1 MIRVICGPKGYGKTK
16 IIIDEANQDVKKAD
30 GHVVFITDTKRYM
43 FDLVHDIRFIDIND
57 YSVTGEDAL
66 RGFIKGIVACNS
78 DTQYIFI
85 DGIARMVG
93 KPLSET
99 AAFFYMIEKLA
110 DQYNLTV
117 VFTVSCERSEL
128 PDFIAKYL

>member
-1 MIRVICGPKGYGKTK
+1 MIKVICGPKGYGKTK
-16 IIIDEANQDVKKAD
+16 IIIDEANEAVKKAD

-43 FDLVHDIRFIDIND
+43 YDLVHDIRFIDTND
-57 YSVTGEDAL
+57 YSVTGEDAI
-66 RGFIKGIVACNS
+66 RGFVKGIVACNS

-93 KPLSET
+93 KPLSEM

-110 DQYNLTV
+110 DQYNLNV
-117 VFTVSCERSEL
+117 VFTASCERTDL
-128 PDFIAKYL
+128 PDFVAKYL

>member
-16 IIIDEANQDVKKAD
+16 IIIDEANEAVKKAD

-43 FDLVHDIRFIDIND
+43 YDLVHDIRFIDTND
-57 YSVTGEDAL
+57 YSVTGEDAI

-93 KPLSET
+93 KPLSEM

-110 DQYNLTV
+110 DQYNLNV
-117 VFTVSCERSEL
+117 VFTASCERTEL
-128 PDFIAKYL
+128 PEFVAKYL